1 MSFPREISAIYQLFL
16 SDFFSF
22 EKEILY
28 LTRIFDVNV

>member
-1 MSFPREISAIYQLFL
+1 MSFPREIPAIYQLIL